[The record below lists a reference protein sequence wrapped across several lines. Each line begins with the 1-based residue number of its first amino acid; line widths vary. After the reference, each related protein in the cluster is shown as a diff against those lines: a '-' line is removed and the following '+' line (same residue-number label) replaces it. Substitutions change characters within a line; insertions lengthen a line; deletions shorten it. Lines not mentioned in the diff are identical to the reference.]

1 MLSFDFFLPSFTE
14 VWNFYLSP
22 APTQTYQEE
31 ILESELGIQTKD
43 TTISRKRLLGA
54 ES

>member
-1 MLSFDFFLPSFTE
+1 MLSFDFFYRVLQ
-14 VWNFYLSP
+14 WCGIFYLSP

-31 ILESELGIQTKD
+31 ILESELEIQRKD